1 MKIILSSTDLNQVIT
16 NYIRSFGLNTN
27 NINVEF
33 INNEAIIEL
42 NPTEVQ
48 DTVES
53 NEPTQ
58 ELPEVSE
65 PLFG

>member
-16 NYIRSFGLNTN
+16 NYICSLGLNTN

-33 INNEAIIEL
+33 NNNEAIIEL

-48 DTVES
+48 DTEES
-53 NEPTQ
+53 DEPAK
-58 ELPEVSE
+58 EFPSE